1 LDVKKMR
8 EVREWDETDLERII
22 MSDQKETTTLDY
34 KDSAALKF
42 KDQAKRSDG
51 KGTLGEKHRQDLIR
65 DVASMANAEG
75 GTIIYGI
82 AERSGGYPD
91 HIDDGVDPATVS
103 AEQIEQ
109 IILNNINPRVEGF
122 FVHRIDLTSKRQ
134 GMCTFVISIQKAQ
147 KNAPHQSDDKVY
159 YRRHDATKLKMED
172 NAIRDAIGRSLEF
185 GKKFGGAW
193 DLLVEIRRIVAD
205 AEGRS
210 RISKTNYFPRQQ
222 LVIPVSPSLRS
233 SGAVIMSL
241 PRSLREEA
249 ANLIGNIDIYNS
261 EIETVDPGQ
270 HDRARLTDALIN
282 LLRNIADGGS
292 KIHGGLLEVLQDQ
305 P

>member
-1 LDVKKMR
+1 
-8 EVREWDETDLERII
+8 

-34 KDSAALKF
+34 KDSAALNF
-42 KDQAKRSDG
+42 RDQTQRRDRRGA
-51 KGTLGEKHRQDLIR
+51 LGEKHRQDLIR

-75 GTIIYGI
+75 ALIVYGI
-82 AERSGGYPD
+82 AERNGGYPE
-91 HIDDGVDPATVS
+91 HVDDGVDPATVS

-109 IILNNINPRVEGF
+109 IILTNINPRVEGF
-122 FVHRIDLTSKRQ
+122 FVHRIDLTSRGQ
-134 GMCTFVISIQKAQ
+134 GKCTFVISIPKAQ
-147 KNAPHQSDDKVY
+147 KSAPHQSDDKLY

-172 NAIRDAIGRSLEF
+172 NEIRDMIGRSLEF
-185 GKKFGGAW
+185 GRRFGIAW
-193 DLLVEIRRIVAD
+193 DLLVEIRRIVAN

-210 RISKTNYFPRQQ
+210 RISRYDYFPRQQ

-233 SGAVIMSL
+233 SGVAIMSL
-241 PRSLREEA
+241 PRQLREEA

-270 HDRARLTDALIN
+270 RENARLTEALLN
-282 LLRNIADGGS
+282 LLRAIIDGGT
-292 KIHGGLLEVLQDQ
+292 KIYAGLSDVLQDQ

>member
-1 LDVKKMR
+1 MR
-8 EVREWDETDLERII
+8 EVRDWDESDLERII

-42 KDQAKRSDG
+42 KDQTKRSDG
-51 KGTLGEKHRQDLIR
+51 KGTLGDKHRQDLIR

-109 IILNNINPRVEGF
+109 IVVSNINPRVEGF
-122 FVHRIDLTSKRQ
+122 FVHRIDLTSR
-134 GMCTFVISIQKAQ
+134 GNGRCTFVISIPKGQ

-159 YRRHDATKLKMED
+159 YRRHDATKLKMDD

-185 GKKFGGAW
+185 GRKFGIAW

-205 AEGRS
+205 AEGRT
-210 RISKTNYFPRQQ
+210 RISQNNYFPRQQ
-222 LVIPVSPSLRS
+222 LVIPLSASLRS
-233 SGAVIMSL
+233 SGVAIMSL

-270 HDRARLTDALIN
+270 REKARLTDALVN
-282 LLRNIADGGS
+282 LLRNIIDGGNR
-292 KIHGGLLEVLQDQ
+292 IYGGLTDVLQDQ